1 MGEGVVGEVDID
13 GVWEVE
19 CGVVK
24 ERVGGGFVDD
34 ERVVD
39 EVGGYGGEVV
49 GVGMVWVGGCWEVV
63 CEYGVGGG
71 LVYDW
76 EG

>member
-1 MGEGVVGEVDID
+1 M
-13 GVWEVE
+13 
-19 CGVVK
+19 
-24 ERVGGGFVDD
+24 
-34 ERVVD
+34 D
-39 EVGGYGGEVV
+39 EVGVDVEEGGGEVV

-76 EG
+76 EGEEGVVVEEG